1 MIENPTTITAQP
13 GSPFIE
19 VVREFDAPPARLFR
33 AYTDP
38 ELVTRWLGP
47 RDIEMRLIEY
57 DARPG
62 GAYRY
67 VHRDVEGNEHA
78 FRGVFHTVTPGER
91 IVQTFEHEGTPD
103 IVSLD
108 SATFEDL
115 GGRTRLW
122 TRSVFPTVEAR
133 DAMIASG
140 MERGIRDSMDR
151 LGEVAHDPAEGSP
164 EASRVVVDI
173 SMSLDGYVS
182 APGVDL
188 EHGLGVGGEPLH
200 AWVTDD
206 RTPRDAEI
214 LHKSFTDTGAVI
226 MGRRTFDIVD
236 GPKGWNDEVGYGHDQ
251 DQIAAPPVFVVTHSR
266 PEKVRLGE
274 RFHFVTDG
282 LDSAV
287 EKARAAAGGKDIVI
301 MGGGT
306 IADAFLRAGLVD
318 VLRIHLAPIV
328 LGGGTSLFPEG
339 MPESLRLEPLDSV
352 STPAAEH
359 LTYRVIR

>member
-1 MIENPTTITAQP
+1 MSENPTTITAQP

-19 VVREFDAPPARLFR
+19 VVRDFDATPAQLFR

-47 RDIEMRLIEY
+47 RGIEMRLIEH

-62 GAYRY
+62 GTYRY
-67 VHRDVEGNEHA
+67 AHRDREGDEHV
-78 FRGVFHTVTPGER
+78 FHGVFHTVTPGER
-91 IVQTFEHEGTPD
+91 IVQTFEHDGAPD
-103 IVSLD
+103 VVSLD

-115 GGRTRLW
+115 GGRTRLR
-122 TRSVFPTVEAR
+122 TRSVFPSVEAR
-133 DAMIASG
+133 DAMIAGG
-140 MERGIRDSMDR
+140 MERGVLDSMDR
-151 LGEVAHDPAEGSP
+151 LDELTRDPAEGGP
-164 EASRVVVDI
+164 EASVVVVDI

-200 AWVTDD
+200 AWVTDG

-214 LHKSFTDTGAVI
+214 LHRSFTDTGAVI

-236 GPKGWNDEVGYGHDQ
+236 GPHGWNDEVGYGHDQ
-251 DQIAAPPVFVVTHSR
+251 DQTAAPPVFVVTHSR
-266 PEKVRLGE
+266 PGKVRLGD
-274 RFHFVTDG
+274 RFRFVTDG

-287 EKARAAAGGKDIVI
+287 EQARAAACGKEVVI
-301 MGGGT
+301 MGGGAT
-306 IADAFLRAGLVD
+306 AHQFLRAGLVD
-318 VLRIHLAPIV
+318 VLRIHLAPII
-328 LGGGTSLFPEG
+328 LGGGTPLFPEG
-339 MPESLRLEPLDSV
+339 MPESLRLEPLASV

-359 LTYRVIR
+359 LTYRVLK